1 MPKAL
6 QIDRIRSPAP
16 SNARKDSARRHRQL
30 MRQIHRSADYRT
42 GLLTQWTGPS
52 DRVESVTL
60 HQALPFLKSHGS
72 AGDRIEEKVRI
83 GVTKLQPF
91 AHNLAILFVF
101 IHWKRISPLLQTDSL
116 LSETVLLGEWPVRVT
131 NARIPRRGSSLSA
144 RVVKLVD
151 TRDLKSLGGNSVR
164 VRVSSR
170 APFFPSKSII

>member
-60 HQALPFLKSHGS
+60 HQALPFLKSQGS

-116 LSETVLLGEWPVRVT
+116 LSETVLLGDWPVRVT

-151 TRDLKSLGGNSVR
+151 TRDLKSLGGNSVPVR
-164 VRVSSR
+164 VRLR
-170 APFFPSKSII
+170 APYLLLSSL

>member
-116 LSETVLLGEWPVRVT
+116 LSETVLLGDWPVRVT

-151 TRDLKSLGGNSVR
+151 TRDLKSLGGNSVPVR
-164 VRVSSR
+164 VRPR
-170 APFFPSKSII
+170 APYLFLSSL